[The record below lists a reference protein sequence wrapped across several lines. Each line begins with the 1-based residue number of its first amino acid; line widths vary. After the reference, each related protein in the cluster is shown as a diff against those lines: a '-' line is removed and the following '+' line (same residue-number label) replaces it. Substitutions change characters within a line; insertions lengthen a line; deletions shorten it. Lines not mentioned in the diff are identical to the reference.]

1 MADGAGLVEEA
12 PNTEPGVDDVE
23 PNPKTDG
30 AAELT
35 AGLVPERKAEDP
47 FSEYNFNSLEV
58 IINGTVCLASQQLIN
73 WKGKKNIA
81 T

>member
-35 AGLVPERKAEDP
+35 AGLVPESMGEDP
-47 FSEYNFNSLEV
+47 FSEYNFNSLRV
-58 IINGTVCLASQQLIN
+58 IINGTVCLASQ
-73 WKGKKNIA
+73 
-81 T
+81 